1 MDLCAAILYLLLSS
15 LHNKTTNKT
24 TFKRLLRIMNRKY
37 WIKVTTVKPSCTY
50 YFGSF
55 LNRESARLAQPGFI
69 EDLENENA
77 QGIKAEIKLCQP
89 QKLTLCDESTDLY
102 YCDLAIA

>member
-1 MDLCAAILYLLLSS
+1 MAQ
-15 LHNKTTNKT
+15 
-24 TFKRLLRIMNRKY
+24 KY

-55 LNRESARLAQPGFI
+55 LNRKRAKLAQPGFI

-77 QGIKAEIKLCQP
+77 KGIKAEIKYCQP
-89 QKLTLCDESTDLY
+89 QKLTFCDESVDS
-102 YCDLAIA
+102 CDLAFL